1 MVARAS
7 ATQVGDSDVQLPS
20 IKASPTSIS
29 IASLVNMAALFPPQ
43 NQQGQQQYASYSSDP
58 YASNNLQFFSGSGG
72 GPSSSPSGAYTQGRS
87 SLEGNMTSA
96 GRSGFGGSGAGS
108 SSGASGP
115 GGSMSAA
122 ERSYMSSQMS
132 FWSAFGTGGYP
143 DEPSLM
149 EELEINLPHIWSKSM
164 TVLNPV
170 HRYSAVNQRDAH
182 MMDDTDLAGPLLFC
196 FVFGILLFLAGKS
209 HFGYIYGVALLGS
222 LSIYFLLNAMS
233 EDGID
238 AYRVM
243 SVLGYC
249 LLPLNG
255 LAALGVLAKGLGS
268 TGFLPLVT
276 PFFIFWSSYS
286 SSGIFASVLRLNEQR
301 LLVGYPLMLL
311 YTAFAVIGVF
321 GEEAVHAKVAAA
333 AAAASLVGNK

>member
-1 MVARAS
+1 M
-7 ATQVGDSDVQLPS
+7 
-20 IKASPTSIS
+20 TSGRPGFGNS
-29 IASLVNMAALFPPQ
+29 GM
-43 NQQGQQQYASYSSDP
+43 GG
-58 YASNNLQFFSGSGG
+58 SGSGG
-72 GPSSSPSGAYTQGRS
+72 AVS
-87 SLEGNMTSA
+87 
-96 GRSGFGGSGAGS
+96 GSGVT
-108 SSGASGP
+108 
-115 GGSMSAA
+115 MSAA
-122 ERSYMSSQMS
+122 ERNYMSSQMS

-149 EELEINLPHIWSKSM
+149 EELEINLPHIWGKSM

-170 HRYSAVNQRDAH
+170 HRYSSGNQRDAH

-255 LAALGVLAKGLGS
+255 LAALGVLAKGFGG
-268 TGFLPLVT
+268 TDVLPLLT

-286 SSGIFASVLRLNEQR
+286 SSGIFASVLRLHEQR

-321 GEEAVHAKVAAA
+321 GEEAVHAKASTAAVAAA
-333 AAAASLVGNK
+333 AANAASLVGGK

>member
-1 MVARAS
+1 M
-7 ATQVGDSDVQLPS
+7 P
-20 IKASPTSIS
+20 
-29 IASLVNMAALFPPQ
+29 
-43 NQQGQQQYASYSSDP
+43 GQ
-58 YASNNLQFFSGSGG
+58 F
-72 GPSSSPSGAYTQGRS
+72 
-87 SLEGNMTSA
+87 
-96 GRSGFGGSGAGS
+96 
-108 SSGASGP
+108 
-115 GGSMSAA
+115 
-122 ERSYMSSQMS
+122 S
-132 FWSAFGTGGYP
+132 FWSAFTAQSYP

-149 EELEINLPHIWSKSM
+149 EELEVNLPHIWSKSM
-164 TVLNPV
+164 TVLNPL
-170 HRYSAVNQRDAH
+170 HRYSPNHQRDAH

-233 EDGID
+233 DDGID

-249 LLPLNG
+249 LLPLCG
-255 LAALGVLAKGLGS
+255 LASLGVLAKAVGGS
-268 TGFLPLVT
+268 SFLPLVT

-286 SSGIFASVLRLNEQR
+286 SSGIFASVLQLNEQR

-321 GEEAVHAKVAAA
+321 GEDAVKAVGAAK
-333 AAAASLVGNK
+333 

>member
-1 MVARAS
+1 
-7 ATQVGDSDVQLPS
+7 
-20 IKASPTSIS
+20 
-29 IASLVNMAALFPPQ
+29 MAAIFPPRDA
-43 NQQGQQQYASYSSDP
+43 QQQYNSYSSDP
-58 YASNNLQFFSGSGG
+58 YANNLQFYSGPGG
-72 GPSSSPSGAYTQGRS
+72 SSSSAGPSSSASGSAAYGQGRA
-87 SLEGNMTSA
+87 SLEGNMTS
-96 GRSGFGGSGAGS
+96 GRPGFVGGSSAGS
-108 SSGASGP
+108 TVGQAAGGP
-115 GGSMSAA
+115 TGPTMSAA

-149 EELEINLPHIWSKSM
+149 EELEINLPHILGKSM
-164 TVLNPV
+164 TVLNPI
-170 HRYSAVNQRDAH
+170 HRYSAGNQRDAH

-238 AYRVM
+238 PYRVM

-255 LAALGVLAKGLGS
+255 LAALGVVAKGFGGTDL
-268 TGFLPLVT
+268 LPLVT

-311 YTAFAVIGVF
+311 YTAFAVIGIF
-321 GEEAVHAKVAAA
+321 GEEAVHAKVAPGVAA
-333 AAAASLVGNK
+333 AAAANAASILGGK

>member
-1 MVARAS
+1 
-7 ATQVGDSDVQLPS
+7 
-20 IKASPTSIS
+20 
-29 IASLVNMAALFPPQ
+29 MAAIFPPN
-43 NQQGQQQYASYSSDP
+43 NQYSSYGSDP
-58 YASNNLQFFSGSGG
+58 YGGGGGGGSSSGSSAGGGANHLQFYSGPPGAAGGSSSYMTGSGG
-72 GPSSSPSGAYTQGRS
+72 GSGGGMGGRS
-87 SLEGNMTSA
+87 SLEGNMSSRGA
-96 GRSGFGGSGAGS
+96 GLGGYSGSGGGP
-108 SSGASGP
+108 SGHGTAP
-115 GGSMSAA
+115 TQA
-122 ERSYMSSQMS
+122 ERNYMSSQMS

-149 EELEINLPHIWSKSM
+149 EELEVNLPHIWQKST
-164 TVLNPV
+164 TVLNPL
-170 HRYSAVNQRDAH
+170 HRYSANHQRDAH

-196 FVFGILLFLAGKS
+196 FVFGALLFLAGKS

-222 LSIYFLLNAMS
+222 LSIYLLLNAMS

-238 AYRVM
+238 AYKVM

-255 LAALGVLAKGLGS
+255 LAALGVFAKGFGLAG
-268 TGFLPLVT
+268 TNLLPLVT

-311 YTAFAVIGVF
+311 YTAFAVIGIF
-321 GEEAVHAKVAAA
+321 GEDAVKVVN
-333 AAAASLVGNK
+333 SKHK